1 MDASGSQQLLDEWDN
16 ISDSEFL
23 NIPCEQQT
31 IGKKTCLLGAPKMCN
46 LDLLGFIHV
55 NSIFLSVFLVP
66 HRPLSRETDCEHSV
80 DFNSPI
86 TPTSSVYK

>member
-31 IGKKTCLLGAPKMCN
+31 IGKILLNSLGSPKN
-46 LDLLGFIHV
+46 V
-55 NSIFLSVFLVP
+55 
-66 HRPLSRETDCEHSV
+66 
-80 DFNSPI
+80 
-86 TPTSSVYK
+86 